1 LNHICC
7 SLSGFSPIILQL
19 GIIHEL
25 SEGMKGCST
34 AFIAVAVAG
43 IALSVAASSGMEM
56 DDAPEVHGWILQ
68 WKCRFAVIEVGM
80 SWIAGSAGSPS

>member
-1 LNHICC
+1 L
-7 SLSGFSPIILQL
+7 LPDLLTLSPIFAMLQL

-43 IALSVAASSGMEM
+43 IALSVAASNGMEM
-56 DDAPEVHGWILQ
+56 DDAPEVRNWVL
-68 WKCRFAVIEVGM
+68 
-80 SWIAGSAGSPS
+80 

>member
-1 LNHICC
+1 M
-7 SLSGFSPIILQL
+7 QL

-25 SEGMKGCST
+25 SERMKGCST

-56 DDAPEVHGWILQ
+56 DDAPEVRGCLG
-68 WKCRFAVIEVGM
+68 VEVG
-80 SWIAGSAGSPS
+80 WW